1 MNSKRCDQELALY
14 GSRGR
19 STVVKFGLLLIKRR
33 CEQIFKVTFLEST
46 FLNPGGVGDDE
57 RAALDRLGEGDEE
70 GLRAAWEDAQ
80 DRAEAAAEEGPDGQ
94 RAPAVSSDGKQFS
107 FLFELRE
114 KECAYLE
121 LSVCLSVW
129 LAVWLAGW
137 LASWLQPGLSCC
149 LAVWFFVCNVPA
161 IFQAPNQRAFVCR
174 CGAGTSASITAG
186 WRRP

>member
-1 MNSKRCDQELALY
+1 M
-14 GSRGR
+14 
-19 STVVKFGLLLIKRR
+19 KFALLLIKRR

-46 FLNPGGVGDDE
+46 FLNPAGVGDDE

-121 LSVCLSVW
+121 LSVCLSVC
-129 LAVWLAGW
+129 LSGWLAGW
-137 LASWLQPGLSCC
+137 LAGCSLAC
-149 LAVWFFVCNVPA
+149 LAVSLCGFSSVTCRLSSRHLTNGPSSVVAEQVPQ
-161 IFQAPNQRAFVCR
+161 QASPPDGGGHEGGSGGAHGNATVGGCR
-174 CGAGTSASITAG
+174 CWYA
-186 WRRP
+186 